1 MSTTRKRRR
10 LALVATLAAA
20 AIGSAAP
27 AAHADVDATAAD
39 CDVRLERLEAQFY
52 DMAERRGYEAA
63 SEWWQARWH
72 AYFQSCVIH

>member
-1 MSTTRKRRR
+1 MSTNRTRGR
-10 LALVATLAAA
+10 LALAAMLATA
-20 AIGSAAP
+20 AIGSASP
-27 AAHADVDATAAD
+27 AYAGVDSTPAD

-52 DMAERRGYEAA
+52 EMADRRGYDVA